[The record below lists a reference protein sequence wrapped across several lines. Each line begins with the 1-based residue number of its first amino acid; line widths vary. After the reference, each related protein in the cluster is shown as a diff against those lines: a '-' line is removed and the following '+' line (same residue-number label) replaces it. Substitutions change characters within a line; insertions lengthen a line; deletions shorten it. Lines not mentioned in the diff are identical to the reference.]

1 LNLSLPRRFPL
12 FILASSVSWSLQC
25 LISTLTQGGGG
36 RHFLGSLVQWCCGEG
51 GTLQTNITGMCG
63 ECSQCLG
70 HTGPAP
76 THSACALCP
85 HCSGSRLLHQELS
98 EASPGLHAPPR
109 SKPLWFRHSGTPSSK
124 AQTRLGLRFMPFPG
138 PSSSGDQVFGE
149 CSRCDVS
156 IPLSLP
162 IGFLSI
168 QPAHLLRWMLTVQ
181 NPKKS

>member
-1 LNLSLPRRFPL
+1 M
-12 FILASSVSWSLQC
+12 V
-25 LISTLTQGGGG
+25 T
-36 RHFLGSLVQWCCGEG
+36 FLGSLVQSCYGDG

-109 SKPLWFRHSGTPSSK
+109 SKPLRFRHSGTPSSK
-124 AQTRLGLRFMPFPG
+124 VQIRLGLHFVPFPG

-149 CSRCDVS
+149 RSRCDVS
-156 IPLSLP
+156 TPPSLP

-168 QPAHLLRWMLTVQ
+168 QPAHLLRWMSTVQ
-181 NPKKS
+181 NPKRFWLATNFACSLV